1 MVPEYEGS
9 EKMNVNSLKLNEQ
22 SNEQTVHDYNML
34 MSALNVSVSKHL
46 MDEDFTVV
54 WANDYFYEQTLYT
67 KAEYEALYQ
76 NNCRRYFEQA
86 PEEYAKFANDVAQAL
101 AAERNSYESIC
112 RMPQKGGSF
121 IWIKISGVL
130 TEQKIDGVPVI
141 YSTFIDVTK
150 AVEQKE
156 LQQQLEKRSAEL
168 QVALQAAEVANR
180 EKSDFL
186 SRMSHDIRTPMNA
199 IMGMT
204 DIAAAYLDSRDKVQD
219 CLRKISLS
227 SQHLL
232 GLINDV
238 LDMSKIESGQMT
250 LAEEM
255 IELPEVMETIVSI
268 MQSGVKA
275 RQQHFDV
282 RLHQIRHEQLYCD
295 SLRLR
300 QVLINVLSNA
310 SKFTPPGGTVSFDIE
325 EIPSDSADRAWFQFT
340 VTDTGIGIKPE
351 FLADIFKPFTREKDS
366 RIDKTEGSGL
376 GMAISKKIVDLMGGT
391 IEVSSEAGVGTRFTI
406 RLPLQISTLDLKK
419 FKFPDLK
426 IIVVD
431 DDVIVCEYTT
441 ELLRQIGIESD
452 WETDG
457 QRAVQK
463 VLAAHRSG
471 QPYDAVILDCRM
483 PEQDG
488 VETAAIIR
496 RRISSELPI
505 ILISAYDSAE
515 IEVRA
520 RQAGVNGFMT
530 KPVFM
535 STLCRALQKYVL
547 GENGDDEQN
556 GAADFSGKRF
566 LLVEDNEL
574 NSEIAVEMLE
584 STGALVETAADGAA
598 GVAEFLA
605 APPAYYDLILMDV
618 QMPVMNGYEATQ
630 KIRASA
636 AADAQ
641 TVPIVAMT
649 ADAFAEDIIE
659 AKKAGMNSHLAK
671 PLNLATLV
679 REIGKQLQIH

>member
-1 MVPEYEGS
+1 M
-9 EKMNVNSLKLNEQ
+9 
-22 SNEQTVHDYNML
+22 
-34 MSALNVSVSKHL
+34 
-46 MDEDFTVV
+46 
-54 WANDYFYEQTLYT
+54 
-67 KAEYEALYQ
+67 
-76 NNCRRYFEQA
+76 
-86 PEEYAKFANDVAQAL
+86 
-101 AAERNSYESIC
+101 
-112 RMPQKGGSF
+112 
-121 IWIKISGVL
+121 
-130 TEQKIDGVPVI
+130 TE
-141 YSTFIDVTK
+141 

-156 LQQQLEKRSAEL
+156 LQKQLEKRSQE
-168 QVALQAAEVANR
+168 LQAALQEAEIANR

-199 IMGMT
+199 IMGMK
-204 DIAAAYLDSRDKVQD
+204 DIAAAHMDNPDKIRD

-238 LDMSKIESGQMT
+238 LDMSKIESGKMT
-250 LAEEM
+250 LAEEL
-255 IELPEVMETIVSI
+255 IELPEVMDTIVSI
-268 MQSGVKA
+268 MQSSVKA
-275 RQQHFDV
+275 KQQNFDV
-282 RLHQIRHEQLYCD
+282 RLQHLRHEQLYCD

-310 SKFTPPGGTVSFDIE
+310 SKFTPPGGTISFDIE
-325 EIPSDSADRAWFQFT
+325 ELSSASAGQAWFQFT

-351 FLADIFKPFTREKDS
+351 FLRDIFKPFTREKDS

-391 IEVSSEAGVGTRFTI
+391 IEVSSGVGTGTSFTI
-406 RLPLQISTLDLKK
+406 RLPLQISTLDLHA

-441 ELLRQIGIESD
+441 EILRQIGIRAD

-463 VLAAHRSG
+463 VLTAYREG
-471 QPYDAVILDCRM
+471 RPYDAVILDCRM
-483 PEQDG
+483 PDQDG

-496 RRISSELPI
+496 SNISAPLPI

-515 IEVRA
+515 IEEKA

-530 KPVFM
+530 KPVFL

-547 GENGDDEQN
+547 GEEVTGEQK

-574 NSEIAVEMLE
+574 NREIAVEMLE
-584 STGALVETAADGAA
+584 STGAAVDIACDGAA
-598 GVAEFLA
+598 GADKFIA
-605 APPAYYDLILMDV
+605 SPSGYYDLILMDV
-618 QMPVMNGYEATQ
+618 QMPIMNGYEATR
-630 KIRASA
+630 KIRAA
-636 AADAQ
+636 AKKDAL

-679 REIGKQLQIH
+679 RELGKQL

>member
-1 MVPEYEGS
+1 
-9 EKMNVNSLKLNEQ
+9 
-22 SNEQTVHDYNML
+22 
-34 MSALNVSVSKHL
+34 
-46 MDEDFTVV
+46 
-54 WANDYFYEQTLYT
+54 
-67 KAEYEALYQ
+67 
-76 NNCRRYFEQA
+76 
-86 PEEYAKFANDVAQAL
+86 
-101 AAERNSYESIC
+101 
-112 RMPQKGGSF
+112 MPQKGGSY
-121 IWIKISGVL
+121 IWIKISGVV
-130 TEQKIDGVPVI
+130 TDQKVNGIPVL
-141 YSTFIDVTK
+141 YSTFVDVTE

-156 LQQQLEKRSAEL
+156 LQKQLEKRSQE
-168 QVALQAAEVANR
+168 LQAALQEAEIANR

-204 DIAAAYLDSRDKVQD
+204 DIAAAHMDNPDKIRD

-238 LDMSKIESGQMT
+238 LDMSKIESGKMT
-250 LAEEM
+250 LAEEL
-255 IELPEVMETIVSI
+255 IELPEVMDTIVSI
-268 MQSGVKA
+268 MQSSVKA
-275 RQQHFDV
+275 KQQNFDV
-282 RLHQIRHEQLYCD
+282 RLQHLRHEQLYCD

-310 SKFTPPGGTVSFDIE
+310 SKFTPPGGTISFDIE
-325 EIPSDSADRAWFQFT
+325 ELPSASAGQAWFQFT

-351 FLADIFKPFTREKDS
+351 FLRDIFKPFTREKDS

-391 IEVSSEAGVGTRFTI
+391 IEVSSGVGIGTSFTI
-406 RLPLQISTLDLKK
+406 RLPLQISTLDLHA

-441 ELLRQIGIESD
+441 EILRQIGIRAD

-463 VLAAHRSG
+463 VLTAYREG
-471 QPYDAVILDCRM
+471 RPYDAVILDCRM
-483 PEQDG
+483 PDQDG

-496 RRISSELPI
+496 SNISAPLPI

-515 IEVRA
+515 IEEKA

-530 KPVFM
+530 KPVFL

-547 GENGDDEQN
+547 GEEVTGEQK

-574 NSEIAVEMLE
+574 NREIAVEMLE
-584 STGALVETAADGAA
+584 STGAAVDMACDGAA
-598 GVAEFLA
+598 GADKFIA
-605 APPAYYDLILMDV
+605 SPSGYYDLILMDV
-618 QMPVMNGYEATQ
+618 QMPIMNGYEATR
-630 KIRASA
+630 KIRAA
-636 AADAQ
+636 AKEDAL

-679 REIGKQLQIH
+679 RELGKQL